1 MDRSNLVERLR
12 EHAALRPEKVALR
25 FLEGDDVGDELTFV
39 ALDVRIRALA
49 AWLQQMGGAGERAV
63 ILLPSGINYAVAF
76 YACLYSGVIA
86 VPAYPP
92 EGGPERY
99 AGRLNGILRD
109 AAPRFILVETA
120 LRALIEATLPE
131 LGDVQIVAVDT
142 ILPELAA
149 DWRETRPAADAIAF
163 LQYTSGSTSEPK
175 GVCVSHGNL
184 AANERA
190 IEAAGGGT
198 PDDVFVSWLPLYH
211 DMGLIG
217 GLLNPLFTGFT
228 GVLMSPRNFL
238 ERPRRW
244 LEAIDRH
251 GGTMSGGS
259 LTLRTRCAPTA
270 FRTRRSIDW
279 T

>member
-1 MDRSNLVERLR
+1 MDKANLVERLR
-12 EHAALRPEKVALR
+12 EHAALRSEKLALR
-25 FLEGDDVGDELTFV
+25 FLEGDDVADELTFA
-39 ALDVRIRALA
+39 ALDGRIRALA
-49 AWLQQMGGAGERAV
+49 AWLQQSGGAGERAV

-109 AAPRFILVETA
+109 AAPRFILADTA
-120 LRALIEATLPE
+120 LRAVIEATLPE
-131 LGDVQIVAVDT
+131 LGNVEIVAVDT
-142 ILPELAA
+142 IPSELAA

-163 LQYTSGSTSEPK
+163 LQYTSGSTSQPK

-184 AANERA
+184 TANERA
-190 IEAAGGGT
+190 IEALAGGT

-217 GLLNPLFTGFT
+217 GLLNL
-228 GVLMSPRNFL
+228 
-238 ERPRRW
+238 
-244 LEAIDRH
+244 
-251 GGTMSGGS
+251 S
-259 LTLRTRCAPTA
+259 L
-270 FRTRRSIDW
+270 IHI
-279 T
+279 